1 MIDRIH
7 ERAVFRE
14 FGRGAVRSRSG
25 PLTVVRASPTGR
37 ARPALAF
44 AISRKVGNAVV
55 RNRLRRQIRHAAV
68 QLEQA
73 NVFESAPY
81 LVIVHPPAVGCS
93 MKELSSYLQDA
104 LSKQASIGISD
115 FRTEPDRF
123 ER

>member
-1 MIDRIH
+1 M
-7 ERAVFRE
+7 
-14 FGRGAVRSRSG
+14 
-25 PLTVVRASPTGR
+25 VRASPTAR

-73 NVFESAPY
+73 NLFESAPY

-93 MKELSSYLQDA
+93 MKELSGYLQDA
-104 LSKQASIGISD
+104 LSKQTTLSKQISTGISD
-115 FRTEPDRF
+115 LSAEPDRF

>member
-1 MIDRIH
+1 M
-7 ERAVFRE
+7 
-14 FGRGAVRSRSG
+14 
-25 PLTVVRASPTGR
+25 VRASPTGR

>member
-1 MIDRIH
+1 M
-7 ERAVFRE
+7 
-14 FGRGAVRSRSG
+14 
-25 PLTVVRASPTGR
+25 VRASPTGR

-93 MKELSSYLQDA
+93 MKELRGNLQEA
-104 LSKQASIGISD
+104 LSKQVVLSKQTGTGTSD
-115 FRTEPDRF
+115 SSPEPDRF